1 MDETLKFVTWPVRC
15 RRTNQHS
22 RHDVNHLRLTAESH
36 RAAAAATTRRPRRV
50 GRPSF
55 VVVVGWLLLLSP
67 GLSSL
72 SADGGSSCDAK
83 LSLSAIFAVV
93 VDRFVVVV
101 GGWWCSVCRRSV
113 VVVSSRKWR
122 LSCGLNCRR
131 CRRRMVPAVLHI
143 CCRSNCR
150 RCRVVFV
157 AVAQFVVV
165 VGGCWWHW
173 PCRESQVAVGE
184 SVVVV
189 CRFVVVVGGGGVWRR
204 CRLRHGGRRRRRL
217 DAVYDGGPR
226 GAGRR
231 VAAAIP
237 VRLGRARVVVAS
249 WVARRRL
256 QQRPLQ
262 VADVNT
268 AAPGSDV
275 SETIFARPRPQ
286 TCKIDQ
292 HRKKRPQ
299 LDNITY

>member
-165 VGGCWWHW
+165 VGG
-173 PCRESQVAVGE
+173 
-184 SVVVV
+184 
-189 CRFVVVVGGGGVWRR
+189 GGVWRR

-231 VAAAIP
+231 VAAAVP